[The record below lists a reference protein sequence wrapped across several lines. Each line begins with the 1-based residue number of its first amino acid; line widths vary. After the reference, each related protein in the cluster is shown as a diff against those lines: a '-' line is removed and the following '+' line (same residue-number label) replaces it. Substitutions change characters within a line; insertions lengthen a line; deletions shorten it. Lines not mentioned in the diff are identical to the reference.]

1 MNNRKFLLLGII
13 LLGFALRLF
22 HLNTVS
28 LRGDEAFTVLHWM
41 REPLATTLAD
51 ISTKDPQAPL
61 SFALYRG
68 WALTVGTSESVAR
81 FLPALFSLL
90 GVPAMYALGKR
101 LRGERFG
108 LLAAF
113 LWAIHPYQI
122 WHAQDARSYAI
133 WSALSLLAVWLA
145 LRAIDE
151 QRRVDW
157 LLYIAAAVL
166 TGYVYYLELFV
177 IAALNLYVLLT
188 RWRERQLLLR
198 WFGAQAVIGLA
209 LAVWYIQPSLLTG
222 SGYGGT
228 AGGFAPN
235 QWLTKFLPTLALGA
249 NERMFGNAYSALI
262 VLLVVALLVGLVLL
276 WRKNR
281 QQALL
286 VGLWGV
292 IPPLLLGIVSLR
304 LNVFEPRYVLA
315 AAPAYTLL
323 LCALVFGIKAKII
336 RVVLV
341 SILTFTSMF
350 ILFNYYFVVDY
361 TSAKAPNWRALAAF
375 LREEVSP
382 SDWVTQAGA
391 DMAFALYCEDYRIAE
406 ICDDQLPANPD
417 QSVEEIEALMTTR
430 SETSESLWYIGA
442 PQAWANAD
450 MAQNWL
456 NGHLQQVRD
465 TSVGGVRVQQ
475 FMRWDAVPNEYNDT
489 PLANFEDIVELVS
502 AETFQEPNG
511 TITVWLYWR
520 ALSQSETPLKIF
532 LHLSTADGQIT
543 AQDDQYPQDG
553 RADTTTWQA
562 GTVYRDVY
570 TLPPVPPGIYNLL
583 VGWYEPET
591 NRRLT
596 VEGDGDNFTIKTLE
610 ID

>member
-1 MNNRKFLLLGII
+1 MNNRKFLLFGII

-41 REPLATTLAD
+41 REPLATTIAE
-51 ISTKDPQAPL
+51 IATKDPQAPL
-61 SFALYRG
+61 SYALYRG
-68 WALTVGTSESVAR
+68 WALTVGMSESVAR
-81 FLPALFSLL
+81 FLPALFSVL
-90 GVPAMYALGKR
+90 GIPAMYALGR
-101 LRGERFG
+101 RMRGARFG

-145 LRAIDE
+145 LRAIDK

-166 TGYVYYLELFV
+166 AGYIYYLELFV
-177 IAALNLYVLLT
+177 LVVLNLYVLLT
-188 RWRERQLLLR
+188 RWRERQVLLR
-198 WFGAQAVIGLA
+198 WFGSQAIIGLLLA
-209 LAVWYIQPSLLTG
+209 LWYIQPRLLTG

-235 QWLTKFLPTLALGA
+235 EWITKFLPTLTLGA
-249 NERMFGNAYSALI
+249 DARMFGDTYSALI
-262 VLLVVALLVGLVLL
+262 ILLVLALIAGLAL
-276 WRKNR
+276 WWRINR

-292 IPPLLLGIVSLR
+292 VPPLLLGIVALR

-323 LCALVFGIKAKII
+323 LCALVFGIKAKIV
-336 RVVLV
+336 RVALASLV
-341 SILTFTSMF
+341 SFTSVF
-350 ILFNYYFVVDY
+350 ILFNYYFVTDY
-361 TSAKAPNWRALAAF
+361 AKVSDWRALASF
-375 LREEVSP
+375 LSEVVSP
-382 SDWVTQAGA
+382 GDWVTQAGA
-391 DMAFALYCEDYRIAE
+391 DIAFALYCEDYKIAE

-417 QSVEEIEALMTTR
+417 QSAEEIRSLLTTR
-430 SETSESLWYIGA
+430 SEASESLWYVGM
-442 PQAWANAD
+442 PQAWANANV
-450 MAQNWL
+450 AQNWL
-456 NGHLQQVRD
+456 DGHMQRVRETTVD
-465 TSVGGVRVQQ
+465 GMLVQQ
-475 FMRWDAVPNEYNDT
+475 FKRWEVKPNEYNPM
-489 PLANFEDIVELVS
+489 PLATFEDLAELVG
-502 AETFQEPNG
+502 AETSNEPDG
-511 TITVWLYWR
+511 TITVRLYWR
-520 ALSQSETPLKIF
+520 ALSRSETRLKVF
-532 LHLSTADGQIT
+532 LHLSTDDGQIA

-562 GTVYRDVY
+562 GTIYRDVY
-570 TLPPVPPGIYNLL
+570 TLPPAPLGAYSLL

-591 NRRLT
+591 NRRLL
-596 VEGDGDNFTIKTLE
+596 VDGDGDSFAIKTLE